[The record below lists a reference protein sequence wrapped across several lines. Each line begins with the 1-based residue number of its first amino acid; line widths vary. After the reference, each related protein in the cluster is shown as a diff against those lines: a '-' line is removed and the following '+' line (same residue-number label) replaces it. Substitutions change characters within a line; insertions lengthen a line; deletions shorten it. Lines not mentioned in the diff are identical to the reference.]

1 MAVGRRSVSFLLGM
15 ALYYLG
21 TNYIWTSYNSAVL
34 PRQVELVFPPEMKS
48 LILGIIVGL
57 STAVGLVVNIF
68 SGVRS
73 ENVRLRWGRRWPYIL
88 LGAFLTSLAL
98 LVPAFLPVAAVTI
111 TASYLL
117 MQLFTNFSAGSYQPL
132 LPDII
137 QEDQRGE
144 TSGFQGLMTL
154 FGSALG
160 FGLTGYLVGSGLI
173 GDALVSMAATFLFTA
188 LVTVQ
193 TIKRVDIFPHGPT
206 PTSIGAAVREMFR
219 PRTVVTPFFWLTAGG
234 FMIFMGS
241 VGLLYFEAYYFEAI
255 LHITAPGAAFFA
267 VAITGLVV
275 LLVAMVSALVFGYLS
290 DRVGRKNLIVGA
302 AVVAGVA
309 IFFVPFVTNFDVF
322 LILACFVGGPL
333 GVFNSV
339 TFALASDL
347 SPKDETGKYMAYW
360 NLASGGAGVV
370 APIVDGVM
378 LYVFGTSSLPA
389 FIALFTL
396 SSIFYFA
403 GAAILSRMPRG

>member
-1 MAVGRRSVSFLLGM
+1 MAVGRRSISFILGM
-15 ALYYLG
+15 ALYNLG
-21 TNYIWTSYNSAVL
+21 TNYIWTSYNSVVL
-34 PRQVELVFPPEMKS
+34 PRQVELVFPPGMKS
-48 LILGIIVGL
+48 LLLGLIVGF
-57 STAVGLVVNIF
+57 STAVGLLVNIF

-88 LGAFLTSLAL
+88 VGAFLTSLAL
-98 LVPAFLPVAAVTI
+98 LVPALLPVAAI
-111 TASYLL
+111 TTAGSYLM
-117 MQLFTNFSAGSYQPL
+117 MQFFINFSSGSYQPL

-173 GDALVSMAATFLFTA
+173 GDALISMSATLPFTA
-188 LVTVQ
+188 LVTVR
-193 TIKRVDIFPHGPT
+193 TIRRADTFPHGPT
-206 PTSIGAAVREMFR
+206 PTSIGVAIREMFR

-241 VGLLYFEAYYFEAI
+241 VGLMYFEAYYFEAI

-267 VAITGLVV
+267 VAIAGLVV

-290 DRVGRKNLIVGA
+290 DRIGRKNLIIGA
-302 AVVAGVA
+302 ALVAGTA
-309 IFFVPFVTNFDVF
+309 IFFVPFVTNFDLF
-322 LILACFVGGPL
+322 LVLACLVGGPL

-339 TFALASDL
+339 TYALASDL
-347 SPKDETGKYMAYW
+347 APKDETGKYMAYW

-370 APIVDGVM
+370 APIADGVM
-378 LYVFGTSSLPA
+378 LYVFGTSSMPA
-389 FIALFTL
+389 FVALFTL
-396 SSIFYFA
+396 SSLFYFA
-403 GAAILSRMPRG
+403 GAAVLSRMPRG

>member
-1 MAVGRRSVSFLLGM
+1 MAVGRRSIPFMLGM

-21 TNYIWTSYNSAVL
+21 ANYVWTSYNSVVL
-34 PRQVELVFPPEMKS
+34 PRQVELLFPVGMKS
-48 LILGIIVGL
+48 LVLGIIVGL

-73 ENVRLRWGRRWPYIL
+73 HNVRLRWGRRRPYIL
-88 LGAFLTSLAL
+88 IGALLASLAL
-98 LVPAFLPVAAVTI
+98 LVPALLPIAVI
-111 TASYLL
+111 TTVSSYFM
-117 MQLFTNFSAGSYQPL
+117 MQLFTNFSAGAYQPL

-154 FGSALG
+154 SGSAMG
-160 FGLTGYLVGSGLI
+160 FGLTGYLVGSGLL
-173 GDALVSMAATFLFTA
+173 GDALISMAATFLFTA
-188 LVTVQ
+188 LVTVR
-193 TIKRVDIFPHGPT
+193 TIRRADIFPHGPT
-206 PTSIGAAVREMFR
+206 PTSVGAAVREMFR
-219 PRTVVTPFFWLTAGG
+219 PRTVAIPFFWLTAGG

-241 VGLLYFEAYYFEAI
+241 IGLTFFEAYYFEAI

-267 VAITGLVV
+267 VAIAGLLV

-290 DRVGRKNLIVGA
+290 DRIGRKNLIIGA
-302 AVVAGVA
+302 ALVAGTA
-309 IFFVPFVTNFDVF
+309 IFFVPFVTNFDLF

-339 TFALASDL
+339 TYALASDL
-347 SPKDETGKYMAYW
+347 APKDETGKYMAYW

-378 LYVFGTSSLPA
+378 LYVFGASSLPA
-389 FIALFTL
+389 FVALFTL
-396 SSIFYFA
+396 SSLFYFA
-403 GAAILSRMPRG
+403 GAAVLSKMPRG